1 MMNDLYEDGAHAP
14 LTRCT
19 TLITRTRTCLCLSI
33 LLIGD
38 TPNLYLAVEI
48 ETLKHYIFLYAVDAE
63 DSVLLEQEAL
73 LDIISSSNL
82 TFAFKVGDRLPDEL
96 QSVGDTALAVMNR
109 IRP

>member
-63 DSVLLEQEAL
+63 NSVLLEQEVL
-73 LDIISSSNL
+73 LDTISSSNL
-82 TFAFKVGDRLPDEL
+82 TFAFKVG
-96 QSVGDTALAVMNR
+96 N
-109 IRP
+109 